1 MSIIISQNKDHLINN
16 NLIKKLNNVFLII
29 CDEEQLSDYSIN
41 LKITS
46 DQEMKDLNNRFRNKN
61 SPTNVLSFTNEDIS
75 MEVTGNIGDI
85 AINYE
90 YVQRESKEYN
100 KSFDSHMIHMLIHG
114 IYHILGFNH
123 ENAQTADIMENK
135 EIILLEKLNIN
146 NPYK

>member
-1 MSIIISQNKDHLINN
+1 MSLFILQNQDYLIEER
-16 NLIKKLNNVFLII
+16 LIDKLKNAFTII
-29 CDEEQLSDYSIN
+29 CDEEKLSECSIN
-41 LKITS
+41 LKILN
-46 DQEMKDLNNRFRNKN
+46 DHEMKDLNNKFRNKD
-61 SPTNVLSFTNEDIS
+61 SSTNVLSFTNGDIS
-75 MEVTGNIGDI
+75 REMTGNIGDI

-123 ENAQTADIMENK
+123 ENDETADIMENK

>member
-1 MSIIISQNKDHLINN
+1 MSLFILQNQDYLIEDK
-16 NLIKKLNNVFLII
+16 LIDKLKNAFTII
-29 CDEEQLSDYSIN
+29 CAEEKLSECSIN
-41 LKITS
+41 LKILN
-46 DQEMKDLNNRFRNKN
+46 DHEMKDLNNKFRNKD
-61 SPTNVLSFTNEDIS
+61 SSTNVLSFTNEDIS
-75 MEVTGNIGDI
+75 KEMTGNIGDI

>member
-1 MSIIISQNKDHLINN
+1 MSLFISQNEDYQIEDKLID
-16 NLIKKLNNVFLII
+16 KLNDAFTII
-29 CDEEQLSDYSIN
+29 CDEEKLSECSIN
-41 LKITS
+41 LKILN
-46 DQEMKDLNNRFRNKN
+46 DHEMKNLNNKFRNKD
-61 SPTNVLSFTNEDIS
+61 SSTNVLSFTNEDIS
-75 MEVTGNIGDI
+75 KKVTGNIGDI

-114 IYHILGFNH
+114 IYHILGFDH
-123 ENAQTADIMENK
+123 ENAETADIMENK

>member
-1 MSIIISQNKDHLINN
+1 MSLFILQNQDYLIEDK
-16 NLIKKLNNVFLII
+16 LIDKLKNAFTII
-29 CDEEQLSDYSIN
+29 CDEEKLSECSLN
-41 LKITS
+41 LKILN
-46 DQEMKDLNNRFRNKN
+46 DHEMKNLNNKFRNKD
-61 SPTNVLSFTNEDIS
+61 SSTNVLSFTNEDIS
-75 MEVTGNIGDI
+75 KKVTGNIGDI

-114 IYHILGFNH
+114 IYHILGFDH
-123 ENAQTADIMENK
+123 ENDETADIMENK

>member
-1 MSIIISQNKDHLINN
+1 MSLFILQNQDYLIEDK
-16 NLIKKLNNVFLII
+16 LIDKLKNAFTII
-29 CDEEQLSDYSIN
+29 CDEEKLSGCSIN
-41 LKITS
+41 LKILN
-46 DQEMKDLNNRFRNKN
+46 DHEMKDLNNKFRNKD
-61 SPTNVLSFTNEDIS
+61 SSTNVLSFTNEDIS
-75 MEVTGNIGDI
+75 KEMTGNIGDI

>member
-75 MEVTGNIGDI
+75 KNITRNLGDI

-90 YVQRESKEYN
+90 YVEREAKEFN
-100 KSFDSHMIHMLIHG
+100 KTFDNHMIHMLIHG
-114 IYHILGFNH
+114 IYHILGFGH
-123 ENAQTADIMENK
+123 ENDEMADIMENK
-135 EIILLEKLNIN
+135 EILLLKKLNIN
-146 NPYK
+146 NPYT

>member
-1 MSIIISQNKDHLINN
+1 
-16 NLIKKLNNVFLII
+16 
-29 CDEEQLSDYSIN
+29 
-41 LKITS
+41 
-46 DQEMKDLNNRFRNKN
+46 MKDLNNKFRNKD
-61 SPTNVLSFTNEDIS
+61 SSTNVLSFTNEDIS
-75 MEVTGNIGDI
+75 KEMTGNIGDI

-123 ENAQTADIMENK
+123 ENDETADIMENK

>member
-1 MSIIISQNKDHLINN
+1 MSLFISQNEDYLIEDK
-16 NLIKKLNNVFLII
+16 LIDKLNDAFTII
-29 CDEEQLSDYSIN
+29 CDEEKLSECSIN
-41 LKITS
+41 LKILN
-46 DQEMKDLNNRFRNKN
+46 DHEMKDLNNKFRNKD
-61 SPTNVLSFTNEDIS
+61 SSTNVLSFTNEDIS

-123 ENAQTADIMENK
+123 ENDETADIMENK

>member
-1 MSIIISQNKDHLINN
+1 MSLFILQNQDYLIEER
-16 NLIKKLNNVFLII
+16 LIDKLKNAFTII
-29 CDEEQLSDYSIN
+29 CDEEKLSECSIN
-41 LKITS
+41 LKILN
-46 DQEMKDLNNRFRNKN
+46 DHEMKDLNNKFRNKD
-61 SPTNVLSFTNEDIS
+61 SSTNVLSFTNEDIS
-75 MEVTGNIGDI
+75 KEMTGNIGDI

-123 ENAQTADIMENK
+123 ENDETADIMENK
-135 EIILLEKLNIN
+135 EIILLEKLSIN

>member
-1 MSIIISQNKDHLINN
+1 MSLFISQNEDYQIEDKLID
-16 NLIKKLNNVFLII
+16 KLNDAFTII
-29 CDEEQLSDYSIN
+29 CDEEKLSECSIN
-41 LKITS
+41 LKILN
-46 DQEMKDLNNRFRNKN
+46 DHEMKNLNNKFRNKD
-61 SPTNVLSFTNEDIS
+61 SSTNVLSFTNEDIS

-114 IYHILGFNH
+114 IYHILGFDH
-123 ENAQTADIMENK
+123 ENDETADIMENK

>member
-1 MSIIISQNKDHLINN
+1 MSLYILQNQDYLIEDK
-16 NLIKKLNNVFLII
+16 LIDKLKNAFTII
-29 CDEEQLSDYSIN
+29 CDEEKLSECSIN
-41 LKITS
+41 LKILN
-46 DQEMKDLNNRFRNKN
+46 DHEMKDLNNKFRNKD
-61 SPTNVLSFTNEDIS
+61 SSTNVLSFTNEDIS
-75 MEVTGNIGDI
+75 KEMTGNIGDI

>member
-1 MSIIISQNKDHLINN
+1 MSLFISQNEDYQIEDKLID
-16 NLIKKLNNVFLII
+16 KLNDAFTII
-29 CDEEQLSDYSIN
+29 CDEEKLSECSIN
-41 LKITS
+41 LKILN
-46 DQEMKDLNNRFRNKN
+46 DHEMKDLNNKFRNKD
-61 SPTNVLSFTNEDIS
+61 SSTNVLSFTNEDIS

-114 IYHILGFNH
+114 IYHILGFDH
-123 ENAQTADIMENK
+123 ENNETADIMENK
-135 EIILLEKLNIN
+135 EINLLKKLNIN

>member
-1 MSIIISQNKDHLINN
+1 MSLFISQNEDYQIEDKLID
-16 NLIKKLNNVFLII
+16 KLNDAFTII
-29 CDEEQLSDYSIN
+29 CDEEKLSECSIN
-41 LKITS
+41 LKILN
-46 DQEMKDLNNRFRNKN
+46 DHEMKDLNNKFRNKD
-61 SPTNVLSFTNEDIS
+61 SSTNVLSFTNEDIS

-114 IYHILGFNH
+114 IYHILGFDH
-123 ENAQTADIMENK
+123 ENDETADIMENK
-135 EIILLEKLNIN
+135 EITLLKKLNIN